1 MNDMLEILVPGT
13 LALLFFCLIFGFLA
27 WLRWMRFRE
36 TLALADRG
44 FAPADASN
52 GTNRMLRWS
61 LILMALGLA
70 LSCGILPLAFDS
82 IHAFPA
88 LIPGLAMLFLG
99 LAFLLYWLVTGG
111 RDQLAARGGALPT
124 LRPRPP
130 ASIAPTPSIADDAPA
145 VAAMD
150 AIAAAD
156 GDRAA
161 DDAPRGDDAAP

>member
-1 MNDMLEILVPGT
+1 MRDALEIAVPGT
-13 LALLFFCLIFGFLA
+13 FALLFFGLIFGFLA

-44 FAPADASN
+44 FAPADAPN
-52 GTNRMLRWS
+52 GTNRMLRWA

-88 LIPGLAMLFLG
+88 LIPGLSMLFLG

-124 LRPRPP
+124 LRPRPAP
-130 ASIAPTPSIADDAPA
+130 APSPSAYAADDWAAAGADAGAAEIAGHDDDAGPDADDAA
-145 VAAMD
+145 
-150 AIAAAD
+150 
-156 GDRAA
+156 R
-161 DDAPRGDDAAP
+161 